1 MDMENI
7 ANVNANYSASESH
20 KVTSAPAETVH
31 TAATTVSE
39 TAEAMTRTVMA
50 SGAGGEA
57 DMNGKEGIYSD
68 YGCGSAR

>member
-50 SGAGGEA
+50 SGSRWRSGYERKRAQA
-57 DMNGKEGIYSD
+57 K
-68 YGCGSAR
+68 

>member
-39 TAEAMTRTVMA
+39 AAEAMTRTVMA
-50 SGAGGEA
+50 SGASGEA
-57 DMNGKEGIYSD
+57 DTKRKR
-68 YGCGSAR
+68 AQAK

>member
-20 KVTSAPAETVH
+20 KVNSAPAETVH

-39 TAEAMTRTVMA
+39 LSLIHISEPTRRV
-50 SGAGGEA
+50 
-57 DMNGKEGIYSD
+57 
-68 YGCGSAR
+68 